1 MIAGLVLA
9 FLVQST
15 ITIGLAE
22 IGAAFPVSQPLSYIL
37 ILIQGLLTDIVFW
50 RPVSL
55 LLPAGSGE
63 NEAVFWIHHRVDVG
77 YCLVGYYV
85 WMI

>member
-22 IGAAFPVSQPLSYIL
+22 IGSAFPVSQPLSYIL
-37 ILIQGLLTDIVFW
+37 ILGLLTDIVFW